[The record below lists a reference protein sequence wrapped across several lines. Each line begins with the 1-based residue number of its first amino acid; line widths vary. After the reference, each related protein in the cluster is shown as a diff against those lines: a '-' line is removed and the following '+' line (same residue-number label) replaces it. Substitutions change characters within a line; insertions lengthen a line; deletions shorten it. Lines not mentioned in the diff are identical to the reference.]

1 MFDVMKSI
9 NFIFLLWVHKHFLAV
24 KSSLQK
30 VYVILN
36 HPKYYCNFYL
46 EIKYF

>member
-36 HPKYYCNFYL
+36 QSKHSNFYSV
-46 EIKYF
+46 IKYF